1 MTLRFDLGPFE
12 ELHLGKCVIKNSHQK
27 ALFVLEGEIPIVR
40 GKDFLPEESI
50 RFPIDSLYHCVQ
62 QMYLEEAYEKYQGSY
77 LQFAAQTMKED
88 PTIHSYL
95 ETADQLIR
103 SGNFYKALKGLKK
116 LVRAD
121 AFITYRAP
129 SENYV
134 PRANGWKKAQ

>member
-27 ALFVLEGEIPIVR
+27 ALFVLEGDIPIVR
-40 GKDFLPEESI
+40 GKDFLPEASI
-50 RFPIDSLYHCVQ
+50 RFAIDKLYHCVQ

-77 LQFAAQTMKED
+77 LQFAAQSMQED
-88 PTIHSYL
+88 PMVCADL
-95 ETADQLIR
+95 EAADKLIR
-103 SGNFYKALKGLKK
+103 ERNFYKALKGIKK

-129 SENYV
+129 PENYV
-134 PRANGWKKAQ
+134 PRAN